1 MKKGLFLCVLLLYAL
16 PRVAL
21 AQLKGTVTTS
31 DASPAAYAT
40 VLLFEDSVTDGSP
53 KAYAIT
59 DSKGSFNIKASHKT
73 GNWIVV
79 RYLGYK
85 EYRKTLK
92 AQDKTL
98 NIRLEKDIQNLKTV
112 TVAAERKSVEVSGDT
127 IKFNTE
133 YYKTGAE
140 DNAAEVLNK
149 IPGMEV
155 NDNGEVSYG
164 GKKVDKI
171 TIDGKDLFASG
182 SDGALNT
189 LSADA
194 IQGAEI
200 LRNSRTGSIIDDFA
214 GRELTT
220 LNLKTDG
227 RTRIGGKISAAGGIF
242 SKYKSEN
249 SMLVTGKKLSLTGIL
264 SANNTGEAVFSI
276 NDYVQHI
283 VGLDNLLRT
292 GGKGFSFSEDELA
305 MLMPPSNVYQSRNGI
320 ATLSG
325 SWQPSDKLR
334 VKGNIIANGTD
345 VGAESLSQQE
355 YFLLGLINSHRS
367 ASGNQNLFFSSQL
380 QETWKPGD
388 NIEFSSRTRYSR
400 SRLLSDDTLSESG
413 MGNLTTFENSG
424 MDKSGIGQEMVLNA
438 ELGDNLLSAHLDIS
452 HTRRNHSY
460 ALLSNQAL
468 LPLSYYTIDAE
479 GYTIDNSRQI
489 VNTTVSPD
497 VTYAIK
503 LGHRFTLNTTLAF
516 NHTRSSFRHTPQQGD
531 SVAAHLGSS
540 EATLA
545 VELGKNKGIFRFT
558 LGADAVAYLFQTDIS
573 QIVDRPQFS
582 LLPQGSVTLAFSSAH
597 RLSLAA
603 SLTRSPIEL
612 ERLLPQTMVTGYN
625 SIYGGSQITDP
636 RSRSANVNLN
646 YYIFDLFS
654 NTLFYAAAGISENRF
669 YVKPY
674 SLQDSTILSTTRYNN
689 DGRMQTQYVTGHLSK
704 GLGSFP
710 ADIKLYATFSNT
722 TSQTAVNSSEGE
734 INSQSYNGSLSLVTR
749 SKKAFNTEIGVSY
762 ATSTSQYNAIA
773 SISTTMHQYG
783 AYGAAILTFKK
794 FRGEV
799 RYTFSH
805 IENGSYSRDFNDI
818 SLRAEYRI
826 KNWRILLRSS
836 NMLYMDTMDWLSIA
850 STALYNSTTQ
860 YRKVP
865 GYLIAGLAYRF

>member
-1 MKKGLFLCVLLLYAL
+1 MKKGLLFYAL
-16 PRVAL
+16 ILFAL
-21 AQLKGTVTTS
+21 PTATHAQLKGTVTTS

-40 VLLFEDSVTDGSP
+40 VLLFEDSVTNGSP

-59 DSKGSFNIKASHKT
+59 DSKGNFNIKATHKT
-73 GNWIVV
+73 GNWIAV

-85 EYRKTLK
+85 EYHKQLK

-98 NIRLEKDIQNLKTV
+98 NIKLEKDIQNLKTV

-194 IQGAEI
+194 VQGAEI
-200 LRNSRTGSIIDDFA
+200 LRNARSNSIIDDFA

-220 LNLKTDG
+220 LNIKTDG

-242 SKYKSEN
+242 NKYKSEN
-249 SMLVTGKKLSLTGIL
+249 SMLIIGKKLSLTGIL
-264 SANNTGEAVFSI
+264 STNNTGEAVFSI

-320 ATLSG
+320 VTLSG
-325 SWQPSDKLR
+325 NWQPSDKLR

-345 VGAESLSQQE
+345 VSAESLSQQE
-355 YFLLGLINSHRS
+355 YFLMDLINSHRS
-367 ASGNQNLFFSSQL
+367 ASGNQNFFFSSQL
-380 QETWKPGD
+380 QETWKPRD
-388 NIEFSSRTRYSR
+388 NIEFSSRTRYTR

-424 MDKSGIGQEMVLNA
+424 MDKSGIDHEMVLNT
-438 ELGDNLLSAHLDIS
+438 ELGDNLLSAHLGFN

-468 LPLSYYTIDAE
+468 LPISYYTIDAN

-503 LGHRFTLNTTLAF
+503 LGHRFTLNTTLAL
-516 NHTRSSFRHTPQQGD
+516 NHTLSSFHHTPQQGD

-540 EATLA
+540 EATIA
-545 VELGKNKGIFRFT
+545 VELNKNKGIFRFS
-558 LGADAVAYLFQTDIS
+558 LGADAVAYLFKTDIS
-573 QIVDRPQFS
+573 QIVDRPQYS

-597 RLSLAA
+597 RLNLTA
-603 SLTRSPIEL
+603 SMSRSAIEI

-625 SIYGGSQITDP
+625 SIYDGSQITDP

-674 SLQDSTILSTTRYNN
+674 SLQDSSILSSTHYDN
-689 DGRMQTQYVTGHLSK
+689 DGQMQTHYVTGHLSK

-710 ADIKLYATFSNT
+710 ADIKLYATFANT
-722 TSQTAVNSSEGE
+722 TTQTVVNNSEGKVT
-734 INSQSYNGSLSLVTR
+734 SQSYNGSLSFVTR

-762 ATSTSQYNAIA
+762 ATTSSHYSAIVSVNSTL
-773 SISTTMHQYG
+773 HQYG
-783 AYGAAILTFKK
+783 AYGAAILTFKR

-818 SLRAEYRI
+818 SLRAEYRL
-826 KNWRILLRSS
+826 KNWRILLRGS

-850 STALYNSTTQ
+850 STPLYNSSTQ